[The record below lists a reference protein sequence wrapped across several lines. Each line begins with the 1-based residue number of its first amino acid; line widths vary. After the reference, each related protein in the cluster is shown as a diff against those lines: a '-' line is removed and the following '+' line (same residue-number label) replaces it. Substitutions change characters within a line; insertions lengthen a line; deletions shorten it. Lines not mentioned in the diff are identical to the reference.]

1 MAVLP
6 LLFSPGSLWQ
16 QTDKGASA
24 QVLDCCA
31 APGSKTVQLLEALH
45 AKAPTSTEPAAPI
58 PSGFL
63 IANDSDAKRCHMLV
77 HQSLN
82 RIGSPNCMIT
92 NLDASAIPSIKIPN
106 TRTGQTKNLYFDR
119 ILCDVPCSGDGT
131 TRKNPGV
138 WKTWKPADGLGLHPL
153 QLRILSRA
161 IQMLKPGGRLV
172 YSTCSYNPIENEAVV
187 SAALATFRKSL
198 ILGITL
204 FRRILIVISIF
215 PQPTCPS

>member
-1 MAVLP
+1 
-6 LLFSPGSLWQ
+6 
-16 QTDKGASA
+16 
-24 QVLDCCA
+24 
-31 APGSKTVQLLEALH
+31 
-45 AKAPTSTEPAAPI
+45 
-58 PSGFL
+58 
-63 IANDSDAKRCHMLV
+63 MLV

-106 TRTGQTKNLYFDR
+106 MQTGQTKNLYFDR

-138 WKTWKPADGLGLHPL
+138 WKTWKPADGLGLHSL

-187 SAALATFRKSL
+187 SAALATFRKSSAL
-198 ILGITL
+198 VFTL
-204 FRRILIVISIF
+204 CRNLLTRINTM
-215 PQPTCPS
+215 QPTCPL